1 MSDHSTGFFALQAL
15 AALLV
20 IIDPLG
26 NVAFFAAI
34 TEKMDSGQRIRF
46 AWRNSIFAAL
56 VLLAFAVFGSGLLE
70 LFNVEFP
77 ALRISG
83 GILLLIIALR
93 VLSGRQFRWEDDR
106 QFFSGETGLHN
117 SVVPLGIPLMA
128 GPGAMAMVL
137 VLVEKAQGWLEL
149 VIVLAGISG
158 VCLLGGLCYHF
169 SLKLVERL
177 GRTTMVTVSSLMGL
191 ILAALAVQFM
201 LDGLQQAIPSL
212 FGQLNGAN

>member
-1 MSDHSTGFFALQAL
+1 MADHSTLFFTFQTL
-15 AALLV
+15 ASLLV
-20 IIDPLG
+20 IIDPFG
-26 NVAFFAAI
+26 NVAFFATI
-34 TEKMDSGQRIRF
+34 TAKMDQPQRIRF

-56 VLLAFAVFGSGLLE
+56 VLLAFAAFGSALLE
-70 LFNVEFP
+70 LFNVQFP

-93 VLSGRQFRWEDDR
+93 VLSGRQFKWQDDQ
-106 QFFSGETGLHN
+106 QFFTGETGLLN

-137 VLVEKAQGWLEL
+137 VLAEKAQGVTQLI
-149 VIVLAGISG
+149 IVLASISG

-169 SLKLVERL
+169 SLKLIEKL
-177 GRTTMVTVSSLMGL
+177 GRTTMVTLSSLMGL

-201 LDGLQQAIPSL
+201 LDGLHQAIPTL
-212 FGQLNGAN
+212 FAQLNAN